1 MMTKSAKPFEGSE
14 IRQDLISEKWVVLA
28 TQRAKRMH
36 DSKHQEEKKDVPP
49 AYVDNCPFCNMD
61 KFPQE
66 KSTLSLPDVTNW
78 RVCSFQNK
86 YPALIEGD
94 SIKER
99 EDGIY
104 TAISGTGFHEVVVS
118 KNHNA
123 YTYNA
128 DDLDIMLN
136 FKVLRDRYLYFSK
149 LPTVNYV
156 QIIENH
162 GKEGGASLEHMHS
175 QIFALPIVPTDE
187 VSDLLEGAEKYFT
200 KNKRCGYCDI
210 IENEKRDKRRVIF
223 ENDLFIVLAP
233 FAPRVSF
240 EQWILPKEHHAG
252 FERLTD
258 LELPQLVEAAKVVT
272 QGLKNGFNDPP
283 YNMFVYSSPCDDTGS
298 FYPRDKYSHFHWQIR
313 YMPRMGMMASFEMAT
328 GLEISATLPEDDA
341 EYLRSIIKK

>member
-1 MMTKSAKPFEGSE
+1 MIESTKPFDGSE
-14 IRQDLISEKWVVLA
+14 IRQDLISGKWVILA

-36 DSKHQEEKKDVPP
+36 GTETPEKKMDIPP
-49 AYVDNCPFCNMD
+49 AYVNKCPFCNLD

-66 KSTLSLPDVTNW
+66 KDALVLPNLANW
-78 RVCSFQNK
+78 RVRSFQNK
-86 YPALIEGD
+86 YPALVKGD

-99 EDGIY
+99 KEGIY
-104 TAISGTGFHEVVVS
+104 VAMEGTGFHEVVIT
-118 KNHNA
+118 KDHNS

-128 DDLDIMLN
+128 SDSDVMLH
-136 FKVLRDRYLYFSK
+136 FKALRDRYAYFAK

-162 GKEGGASLEHMHS
+162 GKDGGASLEHMHS

-210 IENEKRDKRRVIF
+210 IENEKKDKRRVVF
-223 ENDLFIVLAP
+223 ENDLFIVLSP
-233 FAPRVSF
+233 FSPRVSS

-258 LELPQLVEAAKVVT
+258 LELPQLVEAVKVVAK
-272 QGLKNGFNDPP
+272 GLNDGYNDPP
-283 YNMFVYSSPCDDTGS
+283 YNMFLYSSPCDDTGS

-313 YMPRMGMMASFEMAT
+313 YMPRMGKMAGFEMAT

-341 EYLRSIIKK
+341 EYLRSIINKK

>member
-1 MMTKSAKPFEGSE
+1 MMTKSIKPFDGSE
-14 IRQDLISEKWVVLA
+14 IRQDLISEKWVILA
-28 TQRAKRMH
+28 TQRAKRTH
-36 DSKHQEEKKDVPP
+36 ENKIQEKKDIPSVF
-49 AYVDNCPFCNMD
+49 VEGCPFCNLD

-66 KSTLSLPDVTNW
+66 KDTLVLPDLANW
-78 RVCSFQNK
+78 RVRSFQNK
-86 YPALIEGD
+86 YPALVEGD
-94 SIKER
+94 SVEER

-104 TAISGTGFHEVVVS
+104 KALSGTGFHEVVIS
-118 KNHNA
+118 KDHNA
-123 YTYNA
+123 YAYNA
-128 DDLDIMLN
+128 SDLDLMFH
-136 FKVLRDRYLYFSK
+136 FKALRDRYLYLSK

-187 VSDLLEGAEKYFT
+187 VSDLLEGAEKYFN

-210 IENEKRDKRRVIF
+210 VENERNDKRRVIF
-223 ENDLFIVLAP
+223 ENDLFVVLAP
-233 FAPRVSF
+233 FAPRVSS

-272 QGLKNGFNDPP
+272 QGLKNGFNDPA

-313 YMPRMGMMASFEMAT
+313 YMPRMGKMASFEMAT
-328 GLEISATLPEDDA
+328 GLEISATLPEEDA
-341 EYLRSIIKK
+341 EYFRSLIKK